1 MNPKQRKKKAEQ
13 INAQLLEAL
22 IMARKVK
29 TPKMP
34 RKDLAAA
41 LGVEPSTALRL
52 ENGTY
57 KLTISR
63 LIEWADI
70 LGVDPVELFTQ
81 AVKKGK

>member
-81 AVKKGK
+81 ACKKGK